1 MATTTPTRRRWAAAY
16 RNQPSQGATER
27 QAGGANEASA
37 QQSYQP
43 GRFAKRIPQLR
54 RALTR
59 LQPGRTHARRPM
71 QCIRRTRATRRYAAF
86 VHPAAPRAAHY
97 ALAHRVIPG
106 LVFRNPMIAVA
117 LHLEAEGTTAHDRS
131 FVDSFVRA
139 ANRTANDDAPIEDG
153 SVRLSSALIE
163 GHAAAVFH
171 FPPPQHTTEAF
182 FSAVVQGFEFANP
195 PRNRARVAPRY
206 FVLEHSTDR
215 PAPHTVLTG
224 WSPEGTHFN
233 FGPGPAPTK
242 QAFLDAVAARL
253 RTRDKRRSDD

>member
-1 MATTTPTRRRWAAAY
+1 M
-16 RNQPSQGATER
+16 
-27 QAGGANEASA
+27 
-37 QQSYQP
+37 
-43 GRFAKRIPQLR
+43 R

-59 LQPGRTHARRPM
+59 LGPKANTSTAPDAVRPSDLGNEALRCVRAPGTAQSRPL
-71 QCIRRTRATRRYAAF
+71 R
-86 VHPAAPRAAHY
+86 PD
-97 ALAHRVIPG
+97 RVIPG

-139 ANRTANDDAPIEDG
+139 ANRNATDDQPIKDG
-153 SVRLSSALIE
+153 SVHLSSALIE

-171 FPPPQHTTEAF
+171 FPPPRHTTEAF
-182 FSAVVQGFEFANP
+182 FSAVVQGFEFTNP

-215 PAPHTVLTG
+215 PDPHTVLGG

-242 QAFLDAVAARL
+242 QAFLDAVAVRL
-253 RTRDKRRSDD
+253 RTPDKQRRNR